1 MLSFFLAKKIYSD
14 SGETKKVSLPAVRI
28 ATLGMAI
35 GLAVMIV
42 SVAVVMGFK
51 KSIRDKVVGFGSH
64 LVVNNFTSMQDV
76 EQAPICTSDSII
88 NLLRKAPGVTHTQR
102 YAMKQGLLKT
112 DTDFL
117 GVMLKGVGED
127 WDTTFISANMNE
139 GVIPAFSSEKS
150 TNKILI
156 SRLMADKLNVSV
168 GEKIFAYFLGD
179 GSVRTRR
186 FTISGIYQ
194 TNLTK
199 YDEAIVFCELCTAQ
213 RLKAWQPDQT
223 SGIEMTVADFAK
235 IETTAQWLIE
245 QINRKTDK
253 YGQTYSSATIQETNP
268 QIFSWLDLLDLN
280 VWIILA
286 LMICVASVTM
296 ISGLLIVILERI
308 PMIGTLKALGA
319 RDKTIRHTFLWF
331 GSFIIIKGIVWGNIA
346 GLALC
351 LIQKYT
357 GLITLDPQTYYV
369 SEAPVEISIPV
380 VLLLNVCTLIVCT
393 LILIVPSFLVSHI
406 HPVKTMKFK
415 E

>member
-1 MLSFFLAKKIYSD
+1 
-14 SGETKKVSLPAVRI
+14 
-28 ATLGMAI
+28 
-35 GLAVMIV
+35 
-42 SVAVVMGFK
+42 
-51 KSIRDKVVGFGSH
+51 
-64 LVVNNFTSMQDV
+64 
-76 EQAPICTSDSII
+76 
-88 NLLRKAPGVTHTQR
+88 
-102 YAMKQGLLKT
+102 
-112 DTDFL
+112 
-117 GVMLKGVGED
+117 
-127 WDTTFISANMNE
+127 
-139 GVIPAFSSEKS
+139 
-150 TNKILI
+150 
-156 SRLMADKLNVSV
+156 MADKLNVSV

-199 YDEAIVFCELCTAQ
+199 YDEAIVFCDLYTAQ
-213 RLKAWQPDQT
+213 RLNAWQPDQA

-235 IETTAQWLIE
+235 IDTTAQWLIE

-357 GLITLDPQTYYV
+357 GIITLDPQTYYV

-393 LILIVPSFLVSHI
+393 LILVVPSFLVSHI

>member
-14 SGETKKVSLPAVRI
+14 SGETKKVSLPAVRL

-76 EQAPICTSDSII
+76 EQAPIYTSDSII

-117 GVMLKGVGED
+117 GIMLKGVGED

-179 GSVRTRR
+179 GSMRTRR

-199 YDEAIVFCELCTAQ
+199 YDEAIVFCDLYTAQ
-213 RLKAWQPDQT
+213 RLNAWQPDQT

-235 IETTAQWLIE
+235 IDTTAQWLIE

-393 LILIVPSFLVSHI
+393 LILVVPSFLVSHI